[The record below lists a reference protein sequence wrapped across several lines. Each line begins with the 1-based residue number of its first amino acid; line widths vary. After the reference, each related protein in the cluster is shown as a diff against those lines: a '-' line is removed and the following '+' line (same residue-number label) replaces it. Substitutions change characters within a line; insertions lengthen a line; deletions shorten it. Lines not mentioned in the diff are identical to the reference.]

1 MPIGP
6 QPISTARPTRLNVY
20 LVEEPA
26 RLRFEF
32 RGLPYQTLLLSS
44 DPTQDIRIGSFRHYG
59 LQPSNSKRLTGIR
72 LHQSM
77 LPVQKMPILGWPGRA
92 RQPKLSLCGK
102 GGHQ

>member
-32 RGLPYQTLLLSS
+32 RGLPTRRCCSVRV
-44 DPTQDIRIGSFRHYG
+44 P
-59 LQPSNSKRLTGIR
+59 
-72 LHQSM
+72 
-77 LPVQKMPILGWPGRA
+77 
-92 RQPKLSLCGK
+92 PKT
-102 GGHQ
+102 